1 MDAAALGLLFLQQL
15 LRLRVVQGARAG
27 LDGHGVCLHAH
38 VIPKKPPPGAAQ
50 LLEVIPLGIVAS
62 QEADAFDNL
71 DLLLGV
77 VMVRSTLGWR
87 AERHSQLTSS
97 L

>member
-15 LRLRVVQGARAG
+15 LRLRVVQGARTG

-38 VIPKKPPPGAAQ
+38 VIPKKAPPGAAQ

-62 QEADAFDNL
+62 QEADALDNL

-87 AERHSQLTSS
+87 AERHGQLISS

>member
-38 VIPKKPPPGAAQ
+38 VIPKKAPPGAAQ

-62 QEADAFDNL
+62 QEADALDNL

-87 AERHSQLTSS
+87 AERHSQLISS